1 VNVRAG
7 ATIGAAFVLVRA
19 ASVGAQAVS
28 PECTVTPAVAG
39 SALDIC
45 RKATD
50 LFAFVVPQLG
60 VALSGGNPVLG
71 EGGTLGGW
79 GKRSVTF
86 RVTAVDGRL
95 PANDV
100 PLTLRRSSAVRDDF
114 GEARTPLPMASI
126 DAAIGVLTGI
136 PMGVTNIGGVDLL
149 IGATALPSV
158 RKGGL
163 DVKPEGRGI
172 AISYG
177 ARLGVLQESS
187 FVPGIS
193 VSYLRRKVPS
203 LDANYATAN
212 DSVQVRRG
220 SLASDAWRVVASK
233 RFVLFGLAIG
243 AGQDNIR
250 GNAELSAI
258 VNEPVLGTAQRVAI
272 TFPTLRESVTR
283 TTAFAN
289 ASLGVSAAR
298 LVVEVGRSNAG
309 TLRETLNTF
318 GGRLANEAYTYGSAG
333 VTIRF

>member
-1 VNVRAG
+1 MRVRAG
-7 ATIGAAFVLVRA
+7 AIIGAALVLVRA
-19 ASVGAQAVS
+19 ATVGAQAVS

-45 RKATD
+45 RKAAD

-60 VALSGGNPVLG
+60 VALSGGYPVLG

-79 GKRSVTF
+79 GKRSVTL

-100 PLTLRRSSAVRDDF
+100 PLTLRRSGAVRDDF
-114 GEARTPLPMASI
+114 GEARTPVPMASI

-136 PMGVTNIGGVDLL
+136 PMGVTNIGGVDVLL
-149 IGATALPSV
+149 GATALPSV
-158 RKGGL
+158 SKGGL
-163 DVKPEGRGI
+163 DLKPAGRGI

-177 ARLGVLQESS
+177 ARLGLLQESS

-193 VSYLRRKVPS
+193 VSVLRRRTPS

-212 DSVQVRRG
+212 DSVQVRKG
-220 SLASDAWRVVASK
+220 ALTSDAWRVVASK
-233 RFVLFGLAIG
+233 RFIFVGLAVG
-243 AGQDNIR
+243 AGQDKIA
-250 GNAELSAI
+250 GNAQLSAI

-272 TFPTLRESVTR
+272 TFPMLRESVTR

-289 ASLGVSAAR
+289 ASVGVLAAR
-298 LVVEVGRSNAG
+298 LVVEAGRSSAG
-309 TLRETLNTF
+309 TIRETLNTF
-318 GGRLANEAYTYGSAG
+318 GGRRANEAYTYGSAG